1 MDDKQNKEKDL
12 QEIESYL
19 KSFGYNNENKTPDG
33 FLIYFSVGESG
44 VVDVGIDWPEKNN
57 DDLMYMISTLL
68 FSLNAGLLKNL
79 TLEAIND
86 SIIKYPELKSDVQ
99 KVVEKWL
106 EIQNSADET
115 PCIKPTDTLK
125 NI

>member
-1 MDDKQNKEKDL
+1 MGDTDKEKKDL
-12 QEIESYL
+12 ENIQSYL
-19 KSFGYNNENKTPDG
+19 ESLGCDENKKPIDN
-33 FLIYFSVGESG
+33 FLIYFSVGDVG
-44 VVDVGIDWPEKNN
+44 IVDVGIDWPEHHTEESI
-57 DDLMYMISTLL
+57 YMIATLL
-68 FSLNAGLLKNL
+68 FSLNTGLLKNL

-86 SIIKYPELKSDVQ
+86 SILKYPELKSDVQ

-106 EIQNSADET
+106 EIQNFSDET